1 MPPTSLFN
9 LFIIFFLGGKVNQ
22 FPPTSIQYYI
32 ITTQL
37 SSDNFIKLGDHNV
50 VKSMQNCLRYVRDCA
65 HVKSQQE
72 TCNCDLKT
80 NYSVKCVMHSLP
92 KMKFT

>member
-1 MPPTSLFN
+1 MPPTSLFK
-9 LFIIFFLGGKVNQ
+9 LFIIIFFGGKVNQ

-50 VKSMQNCLRYVRDCA
+50 VKSMQNCF
-65 HVKSQQE
+65 
-72 TCNCDLKT
+72 N
-80 NYSVKCVMHSLP
+80 VMSGIVHTLNP
-92 KMKFT
+92 NKKHATAI